1 MLFRSSEENNINKVE
16 DAHPE
21 LIAFFNAMDEVF
33 FSVDM
38 TSSTLIQIS
47 DACENLYGYKPI
59 DFLINNKLWFEL
71 IHPDDKHLASN
82 EDEILRRGEPV
93 NSTYR
98 IIHKNGSV
106 RWVEKK
112 IIPGL
117 NESGT
122 LVRVDGITRDITLR
136 KQKEEAQ
143 LETDARYRQIVE
155 NAQEGIW
162 TIDVNNKTNFVNQK
176 MADLLGYTPAEM
188 IGKELFDFVDAAEKE
203 FLIACMERRRKG
215 AQENLNIRYKRKN
228 GDDFWANIS
237 ANPILDDEG
246 QYKGALAMVI
256 DITQRMASEEALKI
270 SEANLRTIFENT
282 DTAYILFDLELK
294 IVSFN
299 ALAQKYSESH
309 NNQTLEVNK
318 AIQDYFTPERWLFIT
333 ETLKKVAAGE
343 MINYELSYTKSDGF
357 VQWHNVRWL
366 NVKNNEGK
374 NWGFILANKD
384 ITEAKS
390 AALERERITA
400 DLIQHNND
408 LEQFTYI
415 ISHNLRAPVANI
427 MGLADML
434 KEHDFDQEVRNE
446 IVERVSHSISNID
459 VIIQDL
465 NSILQ
470 ARGAVNEKKETIY
483 FDDVI
488 NSIKTSIYNT
498 LVTENVQFKCSFAE
512 IESIFSIRSYIYSIF
527 YNLSLNSVK
536 YCRAGVPP
544 VIAITSKLVDGEIE
558 ICFTDNGKGI
568 DLEKNGEHL
577 FGLYKRFDTTTEGKG
592 MGLFMVKTQVEA
604 LGGSIKVKSKLGEG
618 TEFTIRFKPRLVLPG
633 V

>member
-38 TSSTLIQIS
+38 TNSTLIQIS

-93 NSTYR
+93 NNAYR

-136 KQKEEAQ
+136 KQNEEAQ

-188 IGKELFDFVDAAEKE
+188 IGKELFDFVDAEEKE

-434 KEHDFDQEVRNE
+434 KEHDFDQEVRSE
-446 IVERVSHSISNID
+446 IVERVSRSISNID

-498 LVTENVQFKCSFAE
+498 LVTKNVQFKCSFTE

-536 YCRAGVPP
+536 YYRTDVPP
-544 VIAITSKLVDGEIE
+544 VITIRSKLVDGEME

-604 LGGSIKVKSKLGEG
+604 LGGSIKVKSKLNEG